1 MSVYVSDLWIAGAG
15 RFRSTRNKK
24 QDMHGEAI
32 SVNGLN
38 STLEHNGLNR
48 TVLSTDVVNFPT
60 AMIYVLAL
68 GIPGNFLVSA
78 VYAVNMTTSTRV
90 YMFALAV
97 SDLAVCICGII
108 LATIAHNVISRE
120 VVGFLIFMSVAFS
133 VFILS
138 FVSIERL
145 RAVRFPH
152 TFSLSPSR
160 AKRALWVMTIAAAI
174 CAATL
179 TTLRVCENKA
189 AMRVIVAVLI
199 ASNTGI
205 MILCYTLMAVTI
217 LMHARDAQRKL
228 AAARNPALWKP
239 STSHATSHEVAT
251 VDTDADA
258 TPHTRKAGTTKTT
271 TKVAAA
277 YRNMSILLII
287 TIVFLL
293 SWMPISLH
301 NVGFPLSNIW
311 NRLYLINA
319 FVNPFIYSVVSG
331 MFRNDVRLFYRKI
344 ISRLTTFRN

>member
-1 MSVYVSDLWIAGAG
+1 MVVHAAESLYWCNTTEPPYLI
-15 RFRSTRNKK
+15 K
-24 QDMHGEAI
+24 
-32 SVNGLN
+32 GLPT
-38 STLEHNGLNR
+38 SLESRH
-48 TVLSTDVVNFPT
+48 
-60 AMIYVLAL
+60 
-68 GIPGNFLVSA
+68 
-78 VYAVNMTTSTRV
+78 TT
-90 YMFALAV
+90 
-97 SDLAVCICGII
+97 
-108 LATIAHNVISRE
+108 
-120 VVGFLIFMSVAFS
+120 VAFS

-138 FVSIERL
+138 FVAIERL
-145 RAVRFPH
+145 LAVRFPH

-179 TTLRVCENKA
+179 TTLLVYDSKT
-189 AMRVIVAVLI
+189 AMRVTVAVII
-199 ASNTGI
+199 ASNAGI
-205 MILCYTLMAVTI
+205 MILCYTLVAVTI
-217 LMHARDAQRKL
+217 LMHARGAQRKV

-239 STSHATSHEVAT
+239 CTSHATSDKVA
-251 VDTDADA
+251 TDADV

-301 NVGFPLSNIW
+301 NVGFPLSKIW

-331 MFRNDVRLFYRKI
+331 MFRNDVRLFYGKI